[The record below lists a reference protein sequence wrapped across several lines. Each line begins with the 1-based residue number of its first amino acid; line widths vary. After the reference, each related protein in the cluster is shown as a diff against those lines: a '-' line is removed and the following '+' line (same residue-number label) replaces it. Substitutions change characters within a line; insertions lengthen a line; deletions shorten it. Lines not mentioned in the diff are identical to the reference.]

1 MVWSLVV
8 LIHTEA
14 KVTNSSIFTRYF
26 SEPAAQGTSLRPT
39 ELQ

>member
-1 MVWSLVV
+1 MAWSLVV

-14 KVTNSSIFTRYF
+14 KVTNSSTSTQYF
-26 SEPAAQGTSLRPT
+26 SEPAAQVTRLRPM